1 MSSVGRPP
9 PEILV
14 LNPVPR
20 PRKPSRP
27 PAEAAAPRQPVVG
40 LEAEFNLLV
49 GEAPGAPRKPEELF
63 GTPRA
68 LVAALGDAG
77 RLVPRQGRSCHLP
90 SGGALY
96 FDTGVIEVATGLM
109 ELDGPAGC
117 RRAVRALWEQVAYLR
132 RALDAHEVAGA
143 GPRPLRLQGF
153 SAHYNFSQHG
163 ATPTRLRRT
172 ARLLPGVLLAPLA
185 LLASNRQST
194 AIGARPRPGRM
205 EITLDFTPD
214 PALMTAALAFLAGVI
229 HALAA
234 WPETALTPAGL
245 RARGVPYPAGFT
257 PRKHSSRQGWR
268 AHAED
273 FPASPFTADPHAAL
287 WPLTDGRRLG
297 LRAWARATAAAFAPA
312 VRRFADRETGAHL
325 REVFAGEA
333 RSGLDF
339 ADRPPAYDDVG
350 RQVDLGR
357 REHRAL
363 PRSAYERVI
372 RRILA
377 RAPWRLDGARWRV
390 ERMPGW
396 YEFIFREVRTGERR
410 VFNLDR
416 LAAALRAE

>member
-1 MSSVGRPP
+1 M
-9 PEILV
+9 
-14 LNPVPR
+14 
-20 PRKPSRP
+20 
-27 PAEAAAPRQPVVG
+27 G

-49 GEAPGAPRKPEELF
+49 GEPPGQLRRPEELF

-68 LVAALGDAG
+68 LVAAVLGPGD
-77 RLVPRQGRSCHLP
+77 RLIPRQGRSCHLP

-96 FDTGVIEVATGLM
+96 FDTGVLEVATGLM

-117 RRAVRALWEQVAYLR
+117 QRAVRALWEQVAYVR
-132 RALDAHEVAGA
+132 RALDAHEHAADG
-143 GPRPLRLQGF
+143 GLRPLRLQGF

-163 ATPTRLRRT
+163 ASPTRLRRT
-172 ARLLPGVLLAPLA
+172 ARVLPGILLAPLA

-194 AIGARPRPGRM
+194 AVGARPRPGRM

-214 PALMTAALAFLAGVI
+214 PALMTATLAFLAGAI
-229 HALAA
+229 HALSE
-234 WPETALTPAGL
+234 WPESALTPAGL
-245 RARGVPYPAGFT
+245 RARGVPYPADFI

-273 FPASPFTADPHAAL
+273 FPENPFAADPHAVL
-287 WPLTDGRRLG
+287 WPLTNGKSLG
-297 LRAWARATAAAFAPA
+297 LREWARASLTAFAPD
-312 VRRFADRETGAHL
+312 VRRFADRETWAHL
-325 REVFAGEA
+325 WEVFGGEA

-339 ADRPPAYDDVG
+339 PDRPPGYDDVG
-350 RQVDLGR
+350 REIDPGR
-357 REHRAL
+357 RRGRAL

-396 YEFIFREVRTGERR
+396 YEFVFREVSTGERR

-416 LAAALRAE
+416 LAAEMRRG